1 MRAAIICTNETWT
14 DTRSPIRAVAA
25 GLESLGREVAPTAIG
40 DWPIFSTLPDVAFIW
55 NGVHGRRGPI
65 AGKLRKCGVPVMVME
80 RGFLDRLNHTQID
93 HAGFNHTASWAV
105 DIAGPAPVDGVARFA
120 RLIETIGPPRPASPR
135 SSGHILILGQ
145 VPGDAQLCDSEIHH
159 AENLVRLVE
168 NAAGADVEL
177 RFRPHPL
184 DTWRTC
190 RGERTTTLDG
200 ELGDAIDAA
209 RFAITINSNSANDAL
224 LRGCPVL
231 CLGPALYGIAGV
243 AIQTSLAG
251 LQRNIEL
258 MLDGWRPD
266 SRRVGSYLHWLAARQ
281 WTIDELSDAGGGV
294 LARLLSAAGLKLE

>member
-1 MRAAIICTNETWT
+1 
-14 DTRSPIRAVAA
+14 
-25 GLESLGREVAPTAIG
+25 VAPTAIG

-55 NGVHGRRGPI
+55 NGIHGRRGPI
-65 AGKLRKCGVPVMVME
+65 TGELRQCGVPVMVME
-80 RGFLDRLNHTQID
+80 HGFLDRLNHTQID

-120 RLIETIGPPRPASPR
+120 RLIETIGPSRPVSPR

-145 VPGDAQLCDSEIHH
+145 VPGDAQLRDSEIHH
-159 AENLVRLVE
+159 AESLVRIVE
-168 NAAGADVEL
+168 NTAGAGAEL

-184 DTWRTC
+184 DSWRTR

-200 ELGDAIDAA
+200 ELSDAIDAA

-243 AIQTSLAG
+243 AIQTSLVS

-266 SRRVGSYLHWLAARQ
+266 SRRVLSYLHWLAARQ
-281 WTIDELSDAGGGV
+281 WTIDELSDAGGGA

>member
-1 MRAAIICTNETWT
+1 MRAAIICTNKTWV
-14 DTRSPIRAVAA
+14 DTCSPIRAVAV
-25 GLESLGREVAPTAIG
+25 GLKRLGCDVAPTAIG

-65 AGKLRKCGVPVMVME
+65 VGELRKSGVPVLVME
-80 RGFLDRLNHTQID
+80 RGFLDRFNHTQID

-105 DIAGPAPVDGVARFA
+105 DIAGPAPVGGVVRLA
-120 RLIETIGPPRPASPR
+120 RLIETVGPPRPVKPR

-145 VPGDAQLCDSEIHH
+145 VRGDAQLRDSEIGH
-159 AENLVRLVE
+159 AESLVTAVDS
-168 NAAGADVEL
+168 AARPGVEL

-184 DTWRTC
+184 SNWRTR
-190 RGERTTTLDG
+190 RGDRTTTFDG
-200 ELGDAIDAA
+200 ELTDAIDAA

-231 CLGPALYGIAGV
+231 CLGPALSGIAGV

-251 LQRNIEL
+251 LERNMEL

-266 SRRVGSYLHWLAARQ
+266 SRRVLSYLHWLAARQ
-281 WTIDELSDAGGGV
+281 WTIDELAGGGGV
-294 LARLLSAAGLKLE
+294 LPRLLSAAGLKLE